1 MKRIFLAG
9 FCTIFSMGLFAQ
21 KALIIHKTD
30 GSKLEIPM
38 EAVTGF
44 EFKGKAIVNDD
55 DYTRITKTTLHSGK
69 ELDITFTAEFHT
81 DDPFILKNPPTYG
94 ENWGILYATIPNVTI
109 ETGELLQPIKGQSL
123 TIEDFERGT
132 IDVQF
137 GESKSSLGNHILSS
151 VDLEY
156 KTTYYFR
163 TFVRRSSNSDIY
175 EEEYFYSKE
184 QSVYTDKPTML
195 YYGATIDPTHYAQ
208 TGYVMPSDSA
218 WMSLAERYPYIAVR
232 GTCADLIKEH
242 WNEYLTPERIAAL
255 KPQCA
260 TTYECSDGTLYI
272 LDSIGDD
279 FAQYAINLY
288 DDEFTTSG
296 YTEDYSQI
304 TTDTLIE
311 CEASWNVPN
320 NRYWEYKPIIV
331 TGNPDP
337 TIKLSKPLM
346 ANYNYTIEIMF
357 APDIT
362 QTDTLPSKFNLTFEY
377 TSENGKLKR
386 MILGKDLQTNDQLGT
401 VFTFD
406 SLSVGGFGE
415 VSLEFKGRV
424 ATRENQYYSRTLRI
438 AQIKVT
444 PLGIKEE
451 GEE

>member
-9 FCTIFSMGLFAQ
+9 LCAIFSMGLFAQ

-30 GSKLEIPM
+30 GTKLEIPM
-38 EAVTGF
+38 EAVNGF
-44 EFKGKAIVNDD
+44 DFKGKAIVNDD

-94 ENWGILYATIPNVTI
+94 ENWGILYATTPNVTI

-123 TIEDFERGT
+123 TIEDFEQGA

-137 GESKSSLGNHILSS
+137 GESKSFSGNYVLSS
-151 VDLEY
+151 ADLDFE
-156 KTTYYFR
+156 TTYYIR
-163 TFVRRSSNSDIY
+163 TFVLRPSNSDIY

-184 QSVYTDKPTML
+184 QSVYTGKPTML
-195 YYGATIDPTHYAQ
+195 YYGATIDPALYAK
-208 TGYVMPSDSA
+208 TSYVMPSDSA
-218 WMSLAERYPYIAVR
+218 WMSLADRYPYIAVK
-232 GTCADLIKEH
+232 GTCAEVIKEH
-242 WNEYLTPERIAAL
+242 WNDYLTPERIAAL
-255 KPQCA
+255 KPLCT
-260 TTYECSDGTLYI
+260 TTYECCDGILYI
-272 LDSIGDD
+272 LDFIDDD

-296 YTEDYSQI
+296 NTEEYYQS
-304 TTDTLIE
+304 TVTLIE
-311 CEASWNVPN
+311 CDASWNVPN
-320 NRYWEYKPIIV
+320 NCYWEYKSIRV
-331 TGNPDP
+331 TGNPDL
-337 TIKLSKPLM
+337 TIKLSKPLL
-346 ANYNYTIEIMF
+346 ANYNYTVEIVF
-357 APDIT
+357 APDVT
-362 QTDTLPSKFNLTFEY
+362 QIDTLPSKFNLTFEY

-415 VSLEFKGRV
+415 ASLAIKGRV
-424 ATRENQYYSRTLRI
+424 TSRETQYSRILRI

>member
-1 MKRIFLAG
+1 MKRIILAG
-9 FCTIFSMGLFAQ
+9 LSMIFSIGLFAQ

-30 GSKLEIPM
+30 GTKLEIPM
-38 EAVTGF
+38 QAINGF
-44 EFKGKAIVNDD
+44 WFNGKAIVNDD
-55 DYTRITKTTLHSGK
+55 DYTKITNVVLHSGK
-69 ELDITFTAEFHT
+69 QLDITFTAEFHT
-81 DDPFILKNPPTYG
+81 DDPFISKEKPYYG
-94 ENWGILYATIPNVTI
+94 ENWGILYATTPNVTI

-123 TIEDFERGT
+123 TIENFERGT

-137 GESKSSLGNHILSS
+137 GEFNSSLDNLFFS
-151 VDLEY
+151 VDLEFE
-156 KTTYYFR
+156 TTYYFR
-163 TFVRRSSNSDIY
+163 TFVRRPSNSDIY

-195 YYGATIDPTHYAQ
+195 YYGATIDPAPYAQ

-218 WMSLAERYPYIAVR
+218 WISLAERYPYIAVR

-260 TTYECSDGTLYI
+260 TTYECSDGRLYI
-272 LDSIGDD
+272 LNSIGDD

-320 NRYWEYKPIIV
+320 NRYWEYKSIRV

-415 VSLEFKGRV
+415 ASLAIKGHV
-424 ATRENQYYSRTLRI
+424 TSRETQYSRILRI